1 MTGWGEYACLA
12 SIPQTLITALCTR
25 VINSELYSITNLH
38 SGLELHK
45 PPEIGG
51 AWGITKFHSGLA
63 LHKPPVIGGAWPWS
77 RDECCIAS
85 GPSSSGWQL
94 RIPVVSAPVGW
105 QRLRNICG
113 DRVLSHSSLSLP
125 PVTIEP
131 GRSGPANHQKSWS
144 TQWAFFRASSFSSCA
159 GNRDY
164 VLRNRLTGGYL
175 RYQKSKFAHLDGGV
189 ATVNA
194 WSKDPPTDDPWWLEH
209 DSLQRWH
216 IVHRATGRRLE
227 QSIVPL
233 LEGGV
238 RVECASNSVNERK
251 TWVLVY
257 VVAPIL
263 TTIWFFC
270 CRHLMFTL

>member
-1 MTGWGEYACLA
+1 MLA
-12 SIPQTLITALCTR
+12 WSHAPDTNHCPVAG
-25 VINSELYSITNLH
+25 VINSEIYSITNLH
-38 SGLELHK
+38 SGLEICSLR
-45 PPEIGG
+45 
-51 AWGITKFHSGLA
+51 HSTCTVSL
-63 LHKPPVIGGAWPWS
+63 
-77 RDECCIAS
+77 
-85 GPSSSGWQL
+85 SSSGWQL

-125 PVTIEP
+125 LVTVEP
-131 GRSGPANHQKSWS
+131 GQSGPANANHQKSWS
-144 TQWAFFRASSFSSCA
+144 TQWAFFRASSFGSNA

-164 VLRNRLTGGYL
+164 VLRNRLTGGYV

-194 WSKDPPTDDPWWLEH
+194 WSKDPPADDPWWLER

-216 IVHRATGRRLE
+216 IVHRATGHRLE
-227 QSIVPL
+227 QLIVPL
-233 LEGGV
+233 LEGGI
-238 RVECASNSVNERK
+238 RVECASKSVNERK

-263 TTIWFFC
+263 TTIW
-270 CRHLMFTL
+270 